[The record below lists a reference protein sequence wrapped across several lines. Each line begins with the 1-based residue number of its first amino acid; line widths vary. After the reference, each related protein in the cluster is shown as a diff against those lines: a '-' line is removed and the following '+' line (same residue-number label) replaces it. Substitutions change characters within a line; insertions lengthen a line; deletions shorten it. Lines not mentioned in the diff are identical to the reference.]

1 MAPLIDQPRVG
12 LASESEVMDWAH
24 RVLGPLDVTDDLTGV
39 DSPHRVTLAMTRAG
53 DPVIVK
59 WFHDAPSFFKT
70 VDALNNY
77 SPALG
82 SGAPRLIDHSESLRA
97 LSMTALAGSPLR
109 SDEALDPTIH
119 FQLGVL
125 LRQFHES
132 APANRS
138 NEVAKSW
145 ATELSR
151 LVDELEDLIGDVL
164 AAESRSLALRLLD
177 HESLVLSPV
186 HGSIRPE
193 HVLRDPDRG
202 IQVVGFSSTEYDPWI
217 VDVAELE
224 RDYWTYSPELRSA
237 FFTGYDR
244 HPDDTDLILL
254 RASQLLD
261 ALRAWKEAS
270 SKRTPKAELNRHKRD
285 LDGALGG
292 TLF

>member
-1 MAPLIDQPRVG
+1 VAPLIDQPRVG

-24 RVLGPLDVTDDLTGV
+24 RVLGPLDITDDLT
-39 DSPHRVTLAMTRAG
+39 SERSSNRVTRALTRAG

-59 WFHDAPSFFKT
+59 WFADAPSFFNS

-77 SPALG
+77 SAALG
-82 SGAPRLIDHSESLRA
+82 SGAPRLIDHSDSLRA
-97 LSMTALAGSPLR
+97 VSMTALAGSPLQG
-109 SDEALDPTIH
+109 DETLDPTIH

-138 NEVAKSW
+138 SDVAKSW

-151 LVDELEDLIGDVL
+151 LVDGLEDTIGDVL
-164 AAESRSLALRLLD
+164 AMESRSLALKLLD
-177 HESLVLSPV
+177 QESLVLSPI

-217 VDVAELE
+217 VDVTELE

-244 HPDDTDLILL
+244 QPDDSDLLVL
-254 RASQLLD
+254 RARQLLQ
-261 ALRAWKEAS
+261 ALRSWKQVS
-270 SKRTPKAELNRHKRD
+270 SKRTAKSELSRHKRH
-285 LDGALGG
+285 LDSALGG